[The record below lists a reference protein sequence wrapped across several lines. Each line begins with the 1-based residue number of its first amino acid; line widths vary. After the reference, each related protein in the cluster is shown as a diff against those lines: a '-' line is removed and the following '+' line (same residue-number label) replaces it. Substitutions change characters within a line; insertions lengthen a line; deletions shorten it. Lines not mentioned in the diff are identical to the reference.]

1 MNDNFNFIIKNI
13 SKNIK
18 HLLPKN
24 NLKKKK
30 KHYYSAF
37 LKY

>member
-24 NLKKKK
+24 PFEMKE

-37 LKY
+37 LKH